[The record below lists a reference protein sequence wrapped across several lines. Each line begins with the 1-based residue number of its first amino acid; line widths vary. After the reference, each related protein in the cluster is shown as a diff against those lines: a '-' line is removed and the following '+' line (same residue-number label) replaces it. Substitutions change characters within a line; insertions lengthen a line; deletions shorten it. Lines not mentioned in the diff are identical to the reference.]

1 MLNVKSV
8 IFKIAVLPGQSRK
21 LTTARPQRAIQK
33 NQQLMP
39 GEQIESGTELRL
51 PRHAFLL
58 GIVDIPQSAPNLLA
72 LMAHQCGSQLNQ

>member
-39 GEQIESGTELRL
+39 G
-51 PRHAFLL
+51 
-58 GIVDIPQSAPNLLA
+58 
-72 LMAHQCGSQLNQ
+72 